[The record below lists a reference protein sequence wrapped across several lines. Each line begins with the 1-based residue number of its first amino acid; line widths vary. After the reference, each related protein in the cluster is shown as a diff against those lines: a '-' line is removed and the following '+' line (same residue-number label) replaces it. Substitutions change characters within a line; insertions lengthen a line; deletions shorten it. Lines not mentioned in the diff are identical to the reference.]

1 MSDDGRALLAVV
13 VLTLNEE
20 LNLPK
25 ALASVGGRV
34 PVVIVDS
41 ESTDRTAEIA
51 RANGAEFIV
60 NRFVDYATQRNFA
73 LEQVQ
78 DRFRWIFFLDA
89 DEEFT
94 PELLDEVVRTAE
106 ADPDDGAYVR
116 WDVRMLGY
124 PLRHGS
130 FVGSEFLRLMRPELA
145 RFTRAINERVDDR
158 AMRTTSLRSL
168 LVHHDARSLADWFV
182 KHVSYARKEARAYF
196 EDVDRGGGLAGAGL
210 RTKAARTIGLRWAYN
225 RMPLFVRPFMLGA
238 RAVVL
243 QGAWLDGVPGLI
255 HAGMHALWYPM
266 VIDLLIFEEKLRQRD
281 QKRGQQRG
289 GQEG

>member
-1 MSDDGRALLAVV
+1 MSDARALLAVV
-13 VLTLNEE
+13 ILTLNEE
-20 LNLPK
+20 QNLPK
-25 ALASVGGRV
+25 ALASIGGRV

-41 ESTDRTAEIA
+41 ESTDATAAIA
-51 RANGAEFIV
+51 SEGGAEFIV
-60 NRFVDYATQRNFA
+60 NRFVDYSTQRNFA

-94 PELLDEVVRTAE
+94 PALLDEVLRTCEEDAV
-106 ADPDDGAYVR
+106 DGAYVR

-124 PLRHGS
+124 RLRHGS

-158 AMRTTSLRSL
+158 AMRTTSLKSL
-168 LVHHDARSLADWFV
+168 LVHHDARSLADWFT
-182 KHVSYARKEARAYF
+182 KHVAYARKEARAYF
-196 EDVDRGGGLAGAGL
+196 EDAERGGGLAGFGL
-210 RTKAARTIGLRWAYN
+210 RTKAARTIGMRWAYN

-238 RAVVL
+238 RAVVV

-266 VIDLLIFEEKLRQRD
+266 VIDLLIFEEKLRR
-281 QKRGQQRG
+281 RGLLRRG
-289 GQEG
+289 PAGG